1 MSKLMDYLLLAE
13 TNSAVLS
20 KKVTEYLNKGWVLYG
35 SPMVAFG
42 NVDEWC
48 HFQAI
53 IYDKY
58 RGG

>member
-42 NVDEWC
+42 YGESLF
-48 HFQAI
+48 HYQAVI
-53 IYDKY
+53 RKEPK
-58 RGG
+58 GE

>member
-1 MSKLMDYLLLAE
+1 MDYLLLAE
-13 TNSAVLS
+13 TNSSVLS